1 MSINQSKHKKGEY
14 MSKIY
19 GYKEKDVGL
28 LYEFIKKN
36 GGLSLSEI
44 FARFSAKYGK
54 SKGTVRNL
62 YYAMAKK
69 SREDEKFKDEFLK
82 GETFTVKQNEKF
94 DKAEEKK
101 LFAKINALKE
111 KGYSVRRA
119 VNVLSG
125 GDCKL
130 ALRYQNKYRNVIKAE
145 NKNAPHGA
153 AALLKKIRPDE
164 DMAEFSGERLITL
177 KNEINALYDR
187 LFGRIKRENEYLKS
201 RVAALTEELANASA
215 FGSDG
220 TLGYFKNGEKNERV
234 N

>member
-1 MSINQSKHKKGEY
+1 MVTLKDIAAICNVSVATVSNVINGKGKTSDKTAKMIMRVVEE
-14 MSKIY
+14 K
-19 GYKEKDVGL
+19 GYRP
-28 LYEFIKKN
+28 N
-36 GGLSLSEI
+36 
-44 FARFSAKYGK
+44 
-54 SKGTVRNL
+54 
-62 YYAMAKK
+62 AMARGLRMRRTNMI
-69 SREDEKFKDEFLK
+69 SVIAEDLAQFSTPPIVSGIMRCCE
-82 GETFTVKQNEKF
+82 
-94 DKAEEKK
+94 
-101 LFAKINALKE
+101 E

-145 NKNAPHGA
+145 NKNIPHGA